1 MNKEVL
7 ESIKGLSREERKQ
20 YFESHKAELL
30 DDSLKA
36 VNGGTGEDDDS
47 NPTSEIPFGGN
58 WFSSPGFVCEG
69 EVQC

>member
-1 MNKEVL
+1 MVDMKVL

-36 VNGGTGEDDDS
+36 VNGGTNAEIE
-47 NPTSEIPFGGN
+47 NPTSEVPYGGN

>member
-1 MNKEVL
+1 MMNMEVL

-20 YFESHKAELL
+20 YFESHKSELL

-36 VNGGTGEDDDS
+36 VNGGTGEDVE

-69 EVQC
+69 KVQC